1 MLLKIQIF
9 VKFDADDDAV
19 MRQNVF
25 VIKVGL
31 NKSNAKRQL
40 LTSLKY

>member
-1 MLLKIQIF
+1 MLHKIQS
-9 VKFDADDDAV
+9 VVESDAEDDAA

-31 NKSNAKRQL
+31 N
-40 LTSLKY
+40 